1 MKWYFA
7 SRVRHQ
13 QKIVDV
19 ANFLDGI
26 GEKVVSNWIKGR
38 SLKPYDQN
46 LKEVQLLAE
55 EVVRSIMDSDIFVL
69 ISDPEGTDMFV
80 ELGICL
86 NREEAR
92 IYIVGKHS
100 RRSLMQLHPRIKHVD
115 TLKEVFDLENIDSED
130 FNVPLFD

>member
-1 MKWYFA
+1 M
-7 SRVRHQ
+7 RHQ
-13 QKIVDV
+13 QKIIDV
-19 ANFLDGI
+19 ANFLDGKV
-26 GEKVVSNWIKGR
+26 EKVVSNWINKK

-55 EVVRSIMDSDIFVL
+55 EVVQSILDSDIFVL

-86 NREEAR
+86 NNAEAR

-100 RRSLMQLHPRIKHVD
+100 KRSLMQLHPRIKHVS
-115 TLKEVFDLENIDSED
+115 TLKEVFDSENIDSKD
-130 FNVPLFD
+130 YDAPLFD